1 MGRNAL
7 WMNRHENTF
16 EQIFAEFDE
25 DEDDTENDIYSN
37 NQSFRKDT
45 VQKNTIKD
53 FDHLGQST
61 TFNKNTVEI
70 EEEKSNLNSSFN
82 NKVNNENGG
91 DTQRSL
97 VTNSIS
103 SNMPGNT
110 PRINQ
115 LNGKTD
121 NKKRLV
127 DTMGQVN
134 PMTKTH
140 LPKPAKDVTKSK
152 LFQKSMATVKD
163 LVKSELYKDLNN
175 MIDHA
180 VSEHASMIN
189 VTQIQK
195 IPENKTD
202 SIKEEIAE
210 LKIIVSKLAS
220 KEEAIEKKV
229 GEFDRNFPRLNMDLG
244 NLRTD
249 MQTKASKDEL
259 QSINMQIP
267 SFATKQDIE
276 LFIERMKNKTDSQET
291 NDLRISLESL
301 KENQK
306 SYCLTTVFQEKNHE
320 YEDVFKKIYQNKVDK
335 TWALDKFSDVYK
347 LQDTKENDLDE

>member
-195 IPENKTD
+195 IPENKNE
-202 SIKEEIAE
+202 SITEEIVELKNMLSKIAAKEET
-210 LKIIVSKLAS
+210 
-220 KEEAIEKKV
+220 IEKKV
-229 GEFDRNFPRLNMDLG
+229 QEFERNFPRINMDIG
-244 NLRTD
+244 NMRTD

-267 SFATKQDIE
+267 NFATKQDIE
-276 LFIERMKNKTDSQET
+276 LVFERMKDKTDSQET
-291 NDLRISLESL
+291 NDVRISLESL

-306 SYCLTTVFQEKNHE
+306 SYCLSTVFLEKTHE
-320 YEDVFKKIYQNKVDK
+320 FEDQFKKINEHKANI
-335 TWALDKFSDVYK
+335 TWTQDKFTEVYRI
-347 LQDTKENDLDE
+347 QDKKEFDLEE